1 MKEQALWLYRQ
12 LTAPGRRRLLAELRE
27 AGRVPIGVLFYHRV
41 SDQHPNAWTLS
52 RSDFARQLDWLQ
64 AHFDVV
70 SLAEAQRR
78 IQAPL
83 WERPT
88 ISLTFDDGYAENADY
103 AIPELL
109 RRGLTATYFVSTG
122 FIRSRHGFPHD
133 LAAGTYLA
141 PNTVDQLRE
150 FAAHGIEIGAHTRSH
165 ANLGSIHDPATL
177 ESEIVGSA
185 RDLESWLERA
195 VRYFAF
201 PYGLPENTSQAAV
214 DLIQRHGFEGFCT
227 AYGAWNWPN
236 GEGYHLRRIHADPG
250 LEKLCNWLS
259 FDARKLHERVQLPF
273 DEPAVKTSPQSTPDG
288 LVVTGFNTNHNLFPF
303 SYEFWPTLPFSDQTR
318 F

>member
-1 MKEQALWLYRQ
+1 MKEHALWLYRQ
-12 LTAPGRRRLLAELRE
+12 LTAPSRRRLLAELRE

-41 SDQHPNAWTLS
+41 ADQHPNSWTLS

-64 AHFDVV
+64 SHCEVV

-78 IQAPL
+78 IRSSN

-88 ISLTFDDGYAENADY
+88 ISLTFDDGYSENADY

-109 RRGLTATYFVSTG
+109 RRGLTATYFVSTD
-122 FIRSRHGFPHD
+122 FVRTRHGFPHD
-133 LAAGTYLA
+133 IAAGTYLS

-150 FAAHGIEIGAHTRSH
+150 FAAQGIEIGAHTRSH
-165 ANLGSIHDPATL
+165 SNLGSIHDPVTL
-177 ESEIVGSA
+177 ESEILGSA
-185 RDLESWLERA
+185 RDLESWLERR

-201 PYGLPENTSQAAV
+201 PFGLPENTSQAAV
-214 DLIQRHGFEGFCT
+214 DLILRHGFDGFCT

-236 GEGYHLRRIHADPG
+236 SGGYHLRRIHADPG

-259 FDARKLHERVQLPF
+259 FDVRKLHERVQLPF
-273 DEPAVKTSPQSTPDG
+273 DETALTTSQRPTPHDQAVS
-288 LVVTGFNTNHNLFPF
+288 GFNTNHNLLPF
-303 SYEFWPTLPFSDQTR
+303 SYEFWPTLPFSGQSQL
-318 F
+318 